1 MCKGHITYNV
11 GQAKGFEGEKD
22 VGVLVGGLGGRSGE
36 VCRVGDGIELRHGR
50 HLSPDVVDVLVS
62 PLPRPARPVP
72 TRLHVVPPLVVYPAT
87 LTILDPYLDVVGD
100 VR

>member
-11 GQAKGFEGEKD
+11 GQAKGFKGEED
-22 VGVLVGGLGGRSGE
+22 VSMLVRGLSGRLGE
-36 VCRVGDGIELRHGR
+36 VCRVGDCVELHHGL

-62 PLPRPARPVP
+62 PSPRQARPVH

-87 LTILDPYLDVVGD
+87 LTVLDPDLEVVGD